1 MDVIRSMDSPSCY
14 PVKIPSGITYTTRG
28 EKKMIIIR
36 MIEYWNDYNQRE
48 RKEKFLDLDALADW
62 IFGQMSVDYS
72 DPKGSHTLSFSSCKD
87 ERNIYRI
94 SLMPGAAEQT
104 LWIKLIEDDSRGI
117 LFSDGTFT
125 AGRKYCTR
133 DVKKWLVKCEERRK
147 HPVFPFASDLPETDR
162 LDDQAALPDGVVPVD
177 RIKKA
182 IYRIHEAG
190 GCDATDKYGQGYDD
204 AIVVAVNILLD
215 EFGLMFK
222 EIEDYHDSQEQG
234 L

>member
-1 MDVIRSMDSPSCY
+1 M
-14 PVKIPSGITYTTRG
+14 IT
-28 EKKMIIIR
+28 IR

-48 RKEKFLDLDALADW
+48 RKEKFQSLDALADW
-62 IFGQMSVDYS
+62 IFGQMCVNYS
-72 DPKGSHTLSFSSCKD
+72 DPYGSHALSFPSCKD

-94 SLMPGAAEQT
+94 SMMPTATEQT
-104 LWIKLIEDDSRGI
+104 LWIKLIGDDSRGI

-125 AGRKYCTR
+125 AGRKHCTR
-133 DVKKWLVKCEERRK
+133 DVKEWLAKCEERRK
-147 HPVFPFASDLPETDR
+147 HPVFPFASELPETDR
-162 LDDQAALPDGVVPVD
+162 MDEHTALPDGVVPVD

-204 AIVVAVNILLD
+204 ATAVAVNILLD
-215 EFGLMFK
+215 EFGLTFE

>member
-1 MDVIRSMDSPSCY
+1 M
-14 PVKIPSGITYTTRG
+14 IT
-28 EKKMIIIR
+28 IR

-48 RKEKFLDLDALADW
+48 RKEKFQSLDVLADW

-72 DPKGSHTLSFSSCKD
+72 GPQGSHALSFPSCKD
-87 ERNIYRI
+87 ERSIYRI
-94 SLMPGAAEQT
+94 SLMPGASEQT

-125 AGRKYCTR
+125 AGRKHCTR
-133 DVKKWLVKCEERRK
+133 DVKEWLAKCEERRE
-147 HPVFPFASDLPETDR
+147 HPVFPFASELPETGR
-162 LDDQAALPDGVVPVD
+162 MDDHTELPEGVVPVD
-177 RIKKA
+177 RIKEA

-190 GCDATDKYGQGYDD
+190 GCDATDKYSQEYDD
-204 AIVVAVNILLD
+204 AIAVAVNILLD
-215 EFGLMFK
+215 EFGLTFE